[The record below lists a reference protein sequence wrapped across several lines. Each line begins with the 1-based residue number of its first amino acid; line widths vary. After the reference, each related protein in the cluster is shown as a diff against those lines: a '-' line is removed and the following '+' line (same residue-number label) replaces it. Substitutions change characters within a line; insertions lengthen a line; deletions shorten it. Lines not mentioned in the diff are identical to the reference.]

1 MLSVPVSAIQERV
14 RVLCDLPVYTTDTPI
29 TVDVILDFVK
39 VATELLA
46 AIVGEA
52 SAELYFASAA
62 QLTTAPGVPTVALP
76 AAFTSLI
83 RVSWLKS
90 VSEDIGLEVASS
102 DHFEAYPSAWLN
114 VVPRYRLS
122 GQSLQLFPTPDAA
135 YTLNAF
141 FSTGLSP
148 TTAADVLVLRA
159 GWDLWIGLQTA
170 ILVRARQQKDASDF
184 SMLLGKVENDL
195 RRQLKRDRWG
205 IRRVRDMRRGGDGA
219 APRNGRWW

>member
-52 SAELYFASAA
+52 SAELYFATSA
-62 QLTTAPGVPTVALP
+62 QLTTTPGIELVSVPAE
-76 AAFTSLI
+76 FTSLL

-90 VSEDIGLEVASS
+90 AHEDIGLEVASV
-102 DHFEAYPSAWLN
+102 DHFEAYPNAWHN
-114 VVPRYRLS
+114 VVPRYRLI
-122 GQSLQLFPTPDAA
+122 GQTIQLFPTPDAA
-135 YTLNAF
+135 YTLNVY

-148 TTAADVLVLRA
+148 TSAADLLVLRA